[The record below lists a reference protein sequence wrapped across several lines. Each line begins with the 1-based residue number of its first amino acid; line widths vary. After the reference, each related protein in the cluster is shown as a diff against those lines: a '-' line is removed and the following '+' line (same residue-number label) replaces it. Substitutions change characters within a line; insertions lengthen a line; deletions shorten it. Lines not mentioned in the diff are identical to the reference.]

1 MVHTKIRNRLG
12 YVKLE
17 KLVYVHY
24 NLKLCI
30 QQFEADFE
38 NFREKDPDPCSMM
51 MDLALY
57 DEGNPIM
64 EWLNNSMSESTP
76 ILDEYDDSD
85 DDWSTPS
92 NFVIETLHMDDEEA
106 AAFKRKMQLG
116 KKKKRKMQLDE
127 DDECIADDYDTS
139 LEEHGSPVYA
149 ESGDSSSN
157 DEDDGEFKSVLAIW
171 ICCQ

>member
-1 MVHTKIRNRLG
+1 VHTKIRNRLG

-76 ILDEYDDSD
+76 ILDEYDT
-85 DDWSTPS
+85 WT
-92 NFVIETLHMDDEEA
+92 M
-106 AAFKRKMQLG
+106 KR
-116 KKKKRKMQLDE
+116 
-127 DDECIADDYDTS
+127 
-139 LEEHGSPVYA
+139 
-149 ESGDSSSN
+149 
-157 DEDDGEFKSVLAIW
+157 
-171 ICCQ
+171 